1 MLTPLSSPNST
12 QTTLTYINLNCTN
25 VSIECLRVTRMR
37 LLVLVTVTVHRHTMH
52 VNFLILWQLWLF
64 LVDRA
69 SAFTHPRT

>member
-1 MLTPLSSPNST
+1 
-12 QTTLTYINLNCTN
+12 
-25 VSIECLRVTRMR
+25 MR